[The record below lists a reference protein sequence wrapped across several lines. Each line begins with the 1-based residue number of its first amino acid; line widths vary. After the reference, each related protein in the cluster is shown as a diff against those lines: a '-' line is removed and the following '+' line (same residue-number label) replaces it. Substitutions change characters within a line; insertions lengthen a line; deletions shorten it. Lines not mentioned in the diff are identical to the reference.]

1 MNTVTRHGIEVD
13 LSYEHKTACPWC
25 ITKGRDRSGDNL
37 HVYGLDEDS
46 EHLGAKCFSCG
57 AVIPSVK
64 WLRDNK
70 EITLE
75 DMEYE
80 LVSTEFNDEVHE
92 GIKSITTTNGK
103 GYRGISEE
111 ANKFFGVRYEYNQ
124 EDGSLAAMYTPNTK
138 GVLKGVPLKDAL
150 CGYGIRKMPKRFSC
164 VGESGKD
171 VDLFGA
177 FRYLTHKGTVLL
189 CAGQVDLLSAYTMLK
204 QDYDKRGNKQFEMAA
219 VVSPTNGEGSVAQI
233 KNHYEYFSQF
243 SKIIVVYDNDEA
255 GRVATEAVAQVL
267 PKGKVYTFPLR
278 YKDVNEYLV
287 NGKEKEFINDFF
299 TALNKPYMPSG
310 LLGSSSLSDK
320 IREHAQIEK
329 IPLPA
334 YMHKLQKM
342 MAGGIPLGVIVNLIG
357 SSGQGKSTHAEE
369 MVYKWIFDSPHKVG
383 IISLESDSGEYGTKI
398 LSRHIG
404 KKINLIESVEEKLAF
419 LDQPWVKEKERELF
433 YNEDGGDRFVLVD
446 DRDGSVED
454 LKKLIETMIVKSGVK
469 QVLLDPI
476 QDVLASLNDSEQN
489 NFMSWQKGLLKMYG
503 VTIINISHTK
513 KSLTSG
519 GAGSQGV
526 DIVEEDAH
534 GSSSLYKSAAANLL
548 FGRNKEAESFIE
560 QNTTIMKMSKCR
572 WTGNTSPYAGKYF
585 YDNQT
590 HTVHDFDDFKK
601 ENPHLFMG
609 E

>member
-75 DMEYE
+75 EMEYE

-287 NGKEKEFINDFF
+287 NGKEKEFIHDFF
-299 TALNKPYMPSG
+299 TSLNRQYTPDGIYASSG
-310 LLGSSSLSDK
+310 LYEEALKYATVDKLSLPPVLRKVEDMFGKIVTGEIFLAYGDTSVGKSLFTDTIVEHWIMNEPNHTVGILSLEADKSKYATNLMARHLGVNLNRMEGEERVDFLKRPEIKERVEKFLQKPTGESRFYVYDNRGTSLDSVKNSILEMIKKLSVTIIVIDVISDLYMHLSLQEQDEFVNWLK
-320 IREHAQIEK
+320 SLTLEFPNVTIMVVAHTRKRDINAQITEQD
-329 IPLPA
+329 I
-334 YMHKLQKM
+334 
-342 MAGGIPLGVIVNLIG
+342 IG
-357 SSGQGKSTHAEE
+357 SS
-369 MVYKWIFDSPHKVG
+369 
-383 IISLESDSGEYGTKI
+383 I
-398 LSRHIG
+398 L
-404 KKINLIESVEEKLAF
+404 A
-419 LDQPWVKEKERELF
+419 
-433 YNEDGGDRFVLVD
+433 
-446 DRDGSVED
+446 
-454 LKKLIETMIVKSGVK
+454 
-469 QVLLDPI
+469 
-476 QDVLASLNDSEQN
+476 
-489 NFMSWQKGLLKMYG
+489 
-503 VTIINISHTK
+503 
-513 KSLTSG
+513 
-519 GAGSQGV
+519 
-526 DIVEEDAH
+526 
-534 GSSSLYKSAAANLL
+534 KSAAQTFSLE
-548 FGRNKEAESFIE
+548 RNKLEECPIKR
-560 QNTTIMKMSKCR
+560 NTTVVTVQKNRHGQS
-572 WTGNTSPYAGKYF
+572 TGIASRIYF
-585 YDNQT
+585 NPADGTLN
-590 HTVHDFDDFKK
+590 DIEDFKK
-601 ENPHLFMG
+601 ENPHLFM
-609 E
+609 EE